1 MNDERWMCNVLTV
14 KALQNLLLWFLKNFQ
29 LSNSCRWNTPL
40 SIWPEKRTFEPK
52 LSKKIMEQNPKNP
65 LEGITLE
72 AIVTQ
77 LVEHYGFENL
87 GERIKI
93 KSFTEDPSI
102 KSSLTFL
109 RKTPW
114 ARKKVEDLYLW
125 NVRKG
130 FIRWGSA
137 EYWVQSIE

>member
-1 MNDERWMCNVLTV
+1 
-14 KALQNLLLWFLKNFQ
+14 
-29 LSNSCRWNTPL
+29 
-40 SIWPEKRTFEPK
+40 
-52 LSKKIMEQNPKNP
+52 MEQNPINP

-130 FIRWGSA
+130 FIR
-137 EYWVQSIE
+137 

>member
-1 MNDERWMCNVLTV
+1 
-14 KALQNLLLWFLKNFQ
+14 
-29 LSNSCRWNTPL
+29 
-40 SIWPEKRTFEPK
+40 
-52 LSKKIMEQNPKNP
+52 MEQNPKNP

-130 FIRWGSA
+130 FIR
-137 EYWVQSIE
+137 

>member
-1 MNDERWMCNVLTV
+1 
-14 KALQNLLLWFLKNFQ
+14 
-29 LSNSCRWNTPL
+29 
-40 SIWPEKRTFEPK
+40 
-52 LSKKIMEQNPKNP
+52 MEQNPINS

-130 FIRWGSA
+130 FIR
-137 EYWVQSIE
+137 